1 MRLSG
6 GGSEDRNKIIAVAAF
21 VLVAAIVVYV
31 EMNWNSGTTN
41 PAAVTAAAPAAGETA
56 TGVNE
61 ASGVAAAK
69 IAGGNAAKR
78 VGTTSAGL
86 DPTLRMDAMLVSE
99 QVEYSGVGR
108 NIFSPNSAPP
118 VVIPRPVASVR
129 PTQAVPP
136 PVVRSGPP
144 PPPPIDLTFF
154 GTETADSTGKRQA
167 ILLHEDTVY
176 TAQAGD
182 VVLRRYRILAIDAK
196 SIQVE
201 DLQNNN
207 RQTLPLLADGG

>member
-6 GGSEDRNKIIAVAAF
+6 GRSDERNKIIAVAVF
-21 VLVAAIVVYV
+21 VALAGVLLYRDLYAGGGAT
-31 EMNWNSGTTN
+31 NS
-41 PAAVTAAAPAAGETA
+41 APAAAVATVATA
-56 TGVNE
+56 AGAADSNE
-61 ASGVAAAK
+61 ASAAAATAK
-69 IAGGNAAKR
+69 VAEGNAAKR

-86 DPTLRMDAMLVSE
+86 DPTLHMDAMLVSE
-99 QVEYSGVGR
+99 SVEYSGVGR

-118 VVIPRPVASVR
+118 VIPKPVVSAR
-129 PTQAVPP
+129 MTQQAMSP
-136 PVVRSGPP
+136 PVVRTGPP

-167 ILLHEDTVY
+167 ILLHDDTVY

-182 VVLRRYRILAIDAK
+182 VVLRRYRILSIDAK

-207 RQTLPLLADGG
+207 RQTLPLVAN